1 MHLRRL
7 RWNMMEP
14 QANPYRELVAAQ
26 VPAPPTSTMTRL
38 PWLLEIS
45 TEWEIDLRK
54 GFSVFG
60 SLWFDLFVSF
70 AAFWAQISS
79 WIKMAYNTPHWKGR
93 LVLSRDFSGLNP
105 LTRWFALAGRSNL
118 RYSTRASVTEVLPS
132 SNHTEKCANMYC
144 YMLPSFLQN
153 SW

>member
-1 MHLRRL
+1 MF
-7 RWNMMEP
+7 
-14 QANPYRELVAAQ
+14 LV
-26 VPAPPTSTMTRL
+26 PSDLTYLSL
-38 PWLLEIS
+38 CCLL
-45 TEWEIDLRK
+45 
-54 GFSVFG
+54 
-60 SLWFDLFVSF
+60 
-70 AAFWAQISS
+70 SS
-79 WIKMAYNTPHWKGR
+79 NIKLDQDGIYITPHWKGR

-153 SW
+153 S